1 MAERKLWPALT
12 VRATLD
18 TAAPVADLVSALID
32 DHSPTAIQE
41 LTEHPL
47 PAGGLWDPT
56 SPPPIET
63 SERSL
68 EWRIFFASA
77 ADRDRAAAALRAA
90 PFALDVISDDVPDD
104 DWAARSQQ
112 EISAVRAGP
121 FIVAPPWDVP
131 SQLTAGSTLIIIEPS
146 RGFGTGHHAST
157 RLCLRALGD
166 IDVRGA
172 HVLDLGT
179 GSGVLA
185 IAASL
190 RGAQAVTAIDVD
202 ADAIEAAQQ
211 SATLNPAIENV
222 KWLVGDFRE
231 RSSPLIGP
239 WDVVLANLTGGMLRS
254 SADRLRALS
263 TSGVLIASGFDE
275 HERPDVEHALH
286 MAVRAAYC
294 EDGWMGLSLTR
305 PGAADSWRDARST
318 PR

>member
-18 TAAPVADLVSALID
+18 TPAAAADLVSALID
-32 DHSPTAIQE
+32 DHSPTAIQD

-47 PAGGLWDPT
+47 PPGGLWDPT

-63 SERSL
+63 SETWL

-77 ADRDRAAAALRAA
+77 ADRDQAAAALRSA
-90 PFALDVISDDVPDD
+90 PFALDVICDDVSDD
-104 DWAARSQQ
+104 DWAARSQR
-112 EISAVRAGP
+112 EIAAIRAGP

-131 SQLTAGSTLIIIEPS
+131 SPLTAGSTLVIIEPS

-166 IDVRGA
+166 TDVRGA
-172 HVLDLGT
+172 RVLDLGT

-190 RGAQAVTAIDVD
+190 RGAHAVTAIDVD
-202 ADAIEAAQQ
+202 ADAIEAARQ
-211 SATLNPAIENV
+211 SAALNFAIENV
-222 KWLVGDFRE
+222 EWLVGDFRD
-231 RSSPLIGP
+231 RSSPLIGS

-254 SADRLRALS
+254 SVDRLRALS
-263 TSGVLIASGFDE
+263 ASGVLIASGFDE
-275 HERPDVEHALH
+275 HERADVENALQ
-286 MAVRAAYC
+286 MAVRAAYD
-294 EDGWMGLSLTR
+294 EDGWIGLALTR
-305 PGAADSWRDARST
+305 PGAADSWRGARST